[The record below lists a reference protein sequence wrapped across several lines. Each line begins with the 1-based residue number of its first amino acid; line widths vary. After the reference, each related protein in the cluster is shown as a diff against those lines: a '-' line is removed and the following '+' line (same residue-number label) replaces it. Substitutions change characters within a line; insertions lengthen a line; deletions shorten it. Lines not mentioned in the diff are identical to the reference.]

1 MPNCIEI
8 SVTDIVHSIKLSYQI
23 PDVVEKIA
31 SQNIIV
37 QAAQEVGIQVE
48 EAELQIEGD
57 KLRLEK
63 KLITAKDTWTWLE
76 KHHLSINNFEELVYN
91 KVLERKLANHL
102 FSPYVEKFF
111 YERRVDYDAAIT
123 YEVIFDNRDLAL
135 ELFCALEEGEITFP
149 EIARQFIQEPEL
161 RRAGGYQ
168 GLRRRKDL
176 RPDIAAAVFSASPPQ
191 IIKPITT
198 SKGVYLVWVE
208 EIIQPQL
215 DEQLREQIITE
226 SFSEW
231 LKQQIQAVNI
241 VITPFDISANN
252 SVPEELLKQA

>member
-1 MPNCIEI
+1 MPNINI
-8 SVTDIVHSIKLSYQI
+8 SVPDIIHSIKLTCQI
-23 PDVVEKIA
+23 PDVVEKIV
-31 SQNIIV
+31 SQQIIT
-37 QAAQEVGIQVE
+37 QAAQEAGIEVE
-48 EAELQIEGD
+48 DAELQTEGD

-63 KLITAKDTWTWLE
+63 KLIKAKDTWMWLE
-76 KHHLSINNFEELVYN
+76 KHHLSMKDFEELVYN

-111 YERRVDYDAAIT
+111 YERRVDYDAAVT

-168 GLRRRKDL
+168 GLRRRKDF
-176 RPDIAAAVFSASPPQ
+176 RPDIAAAVFAASPPQ
-191 IIKPITT
+191 ILKPITT
-198 SKGVYLVWVE
+198 PKGVYLVWVE

-215 DEQLREQIITE
+215 DDQLREQIITE

-231 LKQQIQAVNI
+231 LKQQIQAANI
-241 VITPFDISANN
+241 VITPFNTSAND